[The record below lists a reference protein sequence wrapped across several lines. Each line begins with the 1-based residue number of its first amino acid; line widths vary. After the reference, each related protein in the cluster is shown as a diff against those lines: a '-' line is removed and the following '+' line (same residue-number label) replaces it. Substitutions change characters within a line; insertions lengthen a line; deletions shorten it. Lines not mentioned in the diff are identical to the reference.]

1 MLKFYFSMNSLRR
14 GGWCVYSSIPPVPC
28 EFVAG
33 PFNSTSEANAHWIQ
47 LEKDLEEDEAE
58 YNELI
63 AKLAKQAK
71 QGKN

>member
-1 MLKFYFSMNSLRR
+1 
-14 GGWCVYSSIPPVPC
+14 
-28 EFVAG
+28 
-33 PFNSTSEANAHWIQ
+33 
-47 LEKDLEEDEAE
+47 LEEDEAE